1 MRLAAGDPVY
11 AQKLNKLGGNFMSDN
26 SENQMNPEV
35 SEEETEQKKTE
46 KNNTKTRRVSQRD
59 LPRISLEE
67 AVPVASVMYDNI
79 ASGTT
84 TFDNIAK
91 LLGSSPTTTKTRY
104 MIWGAEAYGI
114 IIKHENNEYS
124 LSETG
129 RKIVAPTY
137 HNEDNEAK
145 IKAILTPTIFSKFFT
160 EYNKHPIPQEMYLN
174 NLLETKLGIP
184 RERVE
189 EAKEIIIKNM
199 VFANVKKIDDT
210 TGKEIIDLD
219 NITSDPN
226 TGIEENNITLPTSSG
241 QTENDK
247 TEEPAQN
254 QEEQSWNKVC
264 FVICPI
270 GEDETEQRKHSDM
283 ILKHLIK
290 PVLEEKGFSV
300 IRADKIGKSGLITQQ
315 ILEHLVKARLCI
327 ADLSFNNP
335 NVFYE
340 LGVRHLS
347 QLPVIQIIRKGDKL
361 PFDVSQ
367 GRAITIDTSDVYTLI
382 DRLESAKKELA
393 QYINPIVN
401 NVNSEVSDDNPVKV
415 YLPGIKVSIP
425 K

>member
-1 MRLAAGDPVY
+1 MSENAENQVNQEDDKE
-11 AQKLNKLGGNFMSDN
+11 KLNKVG
-26 SENQMNPEV
+26 
-35 SEEETEQKKTE
+35 EQKQVE
-46 KNNTKTRRVSQRD
+46 KNKIKPKRVMVSQKD
-59 LPRISLEE
+59 LPRVPLEE
-67 AVPVASVMYDNI
+67 AVPVASIMYDNI
-79 ASGTT
+79 ANGTT

-91 LLGSSPTTTKTRY
+91 LLGSSPTTNKTRY

-137 HNEDNEAK
+137 HNEDSEAK
-145 IKAILTPTIFSKFFT
+145 IKAILTPTTFSKFFT
-160 EYNKHPIPQEMYLN
+160 EYNKHPIPQETYLN

-189 EAKEIIIKNM
+189 EAKQIILKNIDYTGIKR
-199 VFANVKKIDDT
+199 IDDK
-210 TGKEIIDLD
+210 TGKEVIDLD
-219 NITSDPN
+219 KSTSGLNQDKKGDIN
-226 TGIEENNITLPTSSG
+226 TVPVTF
-241 QTENDK
+241 DK
-247 TEEPAQN
+247 KTKDEIEEPAQN
-254 QEEQSWNKVC
+254 QEGQAWNKTC

-270 GEDETEQRKHSDM
+270 GEEGSTERKHSDM
-283 ILKHLIK
+283 ILRHLIQ
-290 PVLEEKGFSV
+290 PVLEGAGFSV
-300 IRADKIGKSGLITQQ
+300 VRADKIERSGLITQQ
-315 ILEHLVKARLCI
+315 ILEYLVKARLCI

-347 QLPVIQIIRKGDKL
+347 QLPAIQIIRKGDKL

-393 QYINPIVN
+393 QYISSIVSN
-401 NVNSEVSDDNPVKV
+401 TSSDVSDDNPIKV
-415 YLPGIKVSIP
+415 YLPGIKVTIP

>member
-1 MRLAAGDPVY
+1 M
-11 AQKLNKLGGNFMSDN
+11 
-26 SENQMNPEV
+26 
-35 SEEETEQKKTE
+35 
-46 KNNTKTRRVSQRD
+46 VSQKD
-59 LPRISLEE
+59 LPRVPLEE
-67 AVPVASVMYDNI
+67 AVPVASIMYDNI
-79 ASGTT
+79 ANGTT

-91 LLGSSPTTTKTRY
+91 LLGSSPTTNKTRY

-137 HNEDNEAK
+137 HNEDSEAK
-145 IKAILTPTIFSKFFT
+145 IKAILTPTTFSKFFT
-160 EYNKHPIPQEMYLN
+160 EYNKHPIPQETYLN

-189 EAKEIIIKNM
+189 EAKQIILKNIDYTGIKR
-199 VFANVKKIDDT
+199 IDDK
-210 TGKEIIDLD
+210 TGKEVIDLD
-219 NITSDPN
+219 KSTSGLNQDKKGDIN
-226 TGIEENNITLPTSSG
+226 TVPVTF
-241 QTENDK
+241 DK
-247 TEEPAQN
+247 KTKDEIEEPAQN
-254 QEEQSWNKVC
+254 QEGQAWNKTC

-270 GEDETEQRKHSDM
+270 GEEGSTERKHSDM
-283 ILKHLIK
+283 ILRHLIQ
-290 PVLEEKGFSV
+290 PVLEGAGFSV
-300 IRADKIGKSGLITQQ
+300 VRADKIERSGLITQQ
-315 ILEHLVKARLCI
+315 ILEYLVKARLCI
-327 ADLSFNNP
+327 ADLLFNNP

-347 QLPVIQIIRKGDKL
+347 QLPAIQIIRKGDKL

-393 QYINPIVN
+393 QYISSIVSN
-401 NVNSEVSDDNPVKV
+401 TSSDVSDDNPIKV
-415 YLPGIKVSIP
+415 YLPGIKVTIP